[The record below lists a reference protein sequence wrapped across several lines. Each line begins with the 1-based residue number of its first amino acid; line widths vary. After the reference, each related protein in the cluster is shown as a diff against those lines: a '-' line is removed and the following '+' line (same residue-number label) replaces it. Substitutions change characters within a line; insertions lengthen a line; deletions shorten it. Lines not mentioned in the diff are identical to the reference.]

1 MPSYCSPSH
10 KEIYDKTRTCYTK
23 KQLELIA
30 KKYNKSVTQ
39 NKIKVNTLK
48 KELLEQLHTILQT
61 HESNWPQLSFMKNVK
76 EDTMDDLIESFKPE
90 KPKEWKVN
98 EKQWLNTYD
107 IMEVMEQYEDKYR
120 SFQFL
125 GVFPIDFEHK
135 INGNHCVSPVMCK
148 FDLMRML
155 KNKITQCGAILN
167 LDYHYQSGS
176 HWVCMYIGLVPH
188 NPNFGCYYIDSGA
201 SKAPNEV
208 KEFFKR
214 IKQQIN
220 AEYSKEVA
228 DKFKFR
234 ENKKQFQF
242 KNTECGMFS
251 MYFMIQFLK
260 QIPFKTIINSKI
272 NDEDAFQLRDDYYLD
287 KHRLV

>member
-10 KEIYDKTRTCYTK
+10 KEIYDKTKTCYTK

-61 HESNWPQLSFMKNVK
+61 HESKWPQLSFMGNIKDDTK
-76 EDTMDDLIESFKPE
+76 EDLIESFKPE
-90 KPKEWKVN
+90 KPKEWKIN
-98 EKQWLNTYD
+98 KRQWLNTYD

-120 SFQFL
+120 SFKFL

-135 INGNHCVSPVMCK
+135 INGNHCVSPVMCN
-148 FDLMRML
+148 FDLKRML
-155 KNKITQCGAILN
+155 DNRITQCGAILN

-176 HWVCMYIGLVPH
+176 HWVCMYIGLIPH

-201 SKAPNEV
+201 SKAPKEV
-208 KEFFKR
+208 HDFFKR

-220 AEYSKEVA
+220 DQYKKEDA
-228 DKFKFR
+228 DNFKFR

-260 QIPFKTIINSKI
+260 QRPFKTIINSKI
-272 NDEDAFQLRDDYYLD
+272 DDEDAFQLRDEYYLEI
-287 KHRLV
+287 